1 MMSEVTANNARTLTG
16 RVVSNAMD
24 SSIVVL
30 VERRVKHPIYKKFIK
45 RSTKIMAHDANNEC
59 NVGDTVTIK
68 ECRPLSK
75 RKSWTLVEINTKAS

>member
-1 MMSEVTANNARTLTG
+1 MVDQVTEKARTLSG
-16 RVVSNAMD
+16 VVVSNAMQ

-30 VERRVKHPIYKKFIK
+30 TERYIKHDKYKKFVK
-45 RSTKIMAHDANNEC
+45 KSTKIMAHDADNVC

-75 RKSWTLVEINTKAS
+75 RKSWTLVSVDQQAKI